1 MSIELK
7 IIRIGDELGITLPS
21 PVMEKL
27 GVTAE
32 NHLVLTP
39 TEQGFVLKA
48 AEDEFSRQMRLA
60 EEIMRED
67 RDVLHLLAQ

>member
-1 MSIELK
+1 MELK
-7 IIRIGDELGITLPS
+7 VVAVEDGLGIILPDS
-21 PVMEKL
+21 LLEKL
-27 GVTAE
+27 GVG
-32 NHLVLTP
+32 LDDSLTL
-39 TEQGFVLKA
+39 TETGRGFALSA